1 MRTSVCR
8 PPMAMK
14 SSGLD
19 NPKHL
24 PIQRRW
30 RWGRVSC
37 ATIRST
43 NEQTLPW
50 PLLMPE
56 KIPLDDAHWKVLR
69 LLEIN
74 PRINQRELAAALGVS
89 LGKVNY
95 CLKALLEKGLL
106 KIQNFQGSKRKLAYA
121 YVLTP
126 AGIREKAALTGRFL
140 KRKVEEYELLKAE
153 IESLQQEINKA
164 GATEKSAT

>member
-1 MRTSVCR
+1 
-8 PPMAMK
+8 
-14 SSGLD
+14 
-19 NPKHL
+19 
-24 PIQRRW
+24 
-30 RWGRVSC
+30 
-37 ATIRST
+37 
-43 NEQTLPW
+43 
-50 PLLMPE
+50 MPE

-106 KIQNFQGSKRKLAYA
+106 KIQNFQSSKRKLAYA

-153 IESLQQEINKA
+153 IESLQQEINEA
-164 GATEKSAT
+164 SSTGKSAR